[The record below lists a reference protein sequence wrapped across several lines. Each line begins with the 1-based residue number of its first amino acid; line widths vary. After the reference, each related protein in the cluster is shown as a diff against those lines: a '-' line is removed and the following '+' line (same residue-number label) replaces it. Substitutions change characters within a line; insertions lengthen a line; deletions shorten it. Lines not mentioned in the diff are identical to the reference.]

1 MLEMIQDITN
11 LVFPKICPGCKRPL
25 SKSEKS
31 ICLHCISI
39 LPERLT
45 LKTEELKQ
53 RFYGR
58 ISIEEAYAFLLFKNK
73 GLTQNLLHSL
83 KYNGNQELGTELGL
97 LFGKRCKELDFFKT
111 VDIIIPIPLH
121 KSKLRFRGFNQSAL
135 IAQGLA
141 TSLGVA
147 LDAKSVIRKIK
158 TTTQTKKT
166 RMERWEN
173 VDQTFGITTLS
184 LKEKHVL
191 LVDDVIT
198 TGATLESC
206 GQTILKAGATKISIA
221 CLALA

>member
-1 MLEMIQDITN
+1 MLDMIQDVTN

-25 SKSEKS
+25 LKYEES

-58 ISIEEAYAFLLFKNK
+58 IKIEEANAYLLFKRK
-73 GLTQNLLHSL
+73 GLTQKLLHAL
-83 KYNGNQELGTELGL
+83 KYNGNQELGLELGL

-111 VDIIIPIPLH
+111 VDIIVPIPLH

-141 TSLGVA
+141 TSLGVV
-147 LDAKSVIRKIK
+147 LDTQSLIRKIK
-158 TTTQTKKT
+158 TTTQTKKN
-166 RMERWEN
+166 RMERWNN
-173 VDQTFGITTLS
+173 VDQTFSVNTTNLE
-184 LKEKHVL
+184 EKHIL

-206 GQTILKAGATKISIA
+206 GQTILEAGAEKISIA
-221 CLALA
+221 TLALA